1 MISVGVIANPSAGKD
16 IRRLVAQG
24 RVVSDQEKANTLMR
38 VYAGL
43 KAMGVDRV
51 LSMPERSLLT
61 RAAEKEFHGQIVTE
75 YVEMPPAEHGG
86 ASTRAAKAMIDDG
99 VECIVTLG
107 GDGTNRNVAAAGGDV
122 PLVAISTGTNN
133 VFPQMV
139 EGTLAGV
146 AAGAVATGKVSRE
159 EACRHSKRLEIF
171 VDGELKEIA
180 LVDAAISKEMF
191 AGTRAVWDLSTISDV
206 YLTRA
211 EPACI
216 GISAMGA
223 HLQRITIDEPR
234 GLHLVIGDAD
244 SETQV
249 IAPTGPGTVDAVGV
263 ASWSV
268 LEPGHRQQIEQRPG
282 MIALDGEREVSLL
295 AGQTV
300 EISLSTDGP
309 WVVDV
314 PVTLE
319 ALASKNSNGVIP
331 TA

>member
-1 MISVGVIANPSAGKD
+1 
-16 IRRLVAQG
+16 
-24 RVVSDQEKANTLMR
+24 
-38 VYAGL
+38 
-43 KAMGVDRV
+43 
-51 LSMPERSLLT
+51 
-61 RAAEKEFHGQIVTE
+61 
-75 YVEMPPAEHGG
+75 
-86 ASTRAAKAMIDDG
+86 MIDDG
-99 VECIVTLG
+99 VECIITLG

-180 LVDAAISKEMF
+180 LVDAAVSKEMF

-206 YLTRA
+206 FLTRA

-216 GISAMGA
+216 GISALGA
-223 HLQRITIDEPR
+223 HLQQITIDEPR
-234 GLHLVIGDAD
+234 GLHLVIGDAG

-268 LEPGHRQQIEQRPG
+268 LEPGDRQQIDQRPG

-295 AGQTV
+295 AANRARPGT
-300 EISLSTDGP
+300 
-309 WVVDV
+309 
-314 PVTLE
+314 
-319 ALASKNSNGVIP
+319 
-331 TA
+331 